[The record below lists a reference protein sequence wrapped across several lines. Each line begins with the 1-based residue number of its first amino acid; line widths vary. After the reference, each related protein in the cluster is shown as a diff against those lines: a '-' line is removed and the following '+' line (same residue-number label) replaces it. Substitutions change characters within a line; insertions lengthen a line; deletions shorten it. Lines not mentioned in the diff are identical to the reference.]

1 MKKIILV
8 YGSVAGV
15 VIILS
20 MLLGFYLLGDDESK
34 NFSEWLGYLTMIVAL
49 SCIFVGIKRYRDQE
63 LGGVIRFG
71 TAFLLGLG
79 ISVVAG
85 IAYVISW
92 EVHLALTDYAFIGE
106 YTEHVIEQRTAA
118 GITAAELEKLTADM
132 ETMKQ
137 QYGKLLYR
145 LPMTFLE
152 LFPVGLLISVISAA
166 LLRNPN
172 VLPASNPTS
181 D

>member
-8 YGSVAGV
+8 YGSVAGA

-20 MLLGFYLLGDDESK
+20 MLLGIYLLGDDDSK
-34 NFSEWLGYLTMIVAL
+34 YFSVWLGYLTMIVAL
-49 SCIFVGIKRYRDQE
+49 SCIFVGIKRYRDQQ

-71 TAFLLGLG
+71 TAFFLGLG

-92 EVHLALTDYAFIGE
+92 EAHLALTDYAFIGE
-106 YTEHVIEQRTAA
+106 YTAHIIEQKTAA
-118 GITAAELEKLTADM
+118 GLSGVELDKLVAEM
-132 ETMKQ
+132 EAMKQ
-137 QYGKLLYR
+137 QYGNRLFR

-152 LFPVGLLISVISAA
+152 IFPVGLLISIISAA
-166 LLRNPN
+166 VLRKPN
-172 VLPASNPTS
+172 VLPASN
-181 D
+181 